1 MPKQSNRKKRRKYV
15 TYNKETLQNAVE
27 AIKNGTMSFRKAEKT
42 FQIPKSTLKNKI
54 SGKSDIDSKFG
65 IKPALPE
72 EVETRIVETLK
83 EA

>member
-1 MPKQSNRKKRRKYV
+1 MPKQSNRKKRGKYV

-54 SGKSDIDSKFG
+54 SGKSDIDSK
-65 IKPALPE
+65 
-72 EVETRIVETLK
+72 
-83 EA
+83 